1 MFFAKWLVFLGEKC
15 LSFQTFTTH
24 RAHEA
29 SIMPGVAQ
37 SFQEHVTSLYGEF
50 TSMTYC
56 SKKGI
61 VVCLTVG
68 LAIFQ
73 VENIITDGFSTG
85 HTHKTGHM
93 PGLLQS
99 IDDFPK
105 DLPLAAATFRSK
117 ELLIAQ
123 LTIQCSLLLYK
134 SYVGHGIFAMSTVK
148 FFWMPGLP

>member
-1 MFFAKWLVFLGEKC
+1 MVILILLFLQISSLSWNHWFSKIHRMSMFFAKWLVLLGEKC
-15 LSFQTFTTH
+15 LPFQTFTTH
-24 RAHEA
+24 RAHKA
-29 SIMPGVAQ
+29 SIMPSVSQ

-50 TSMTYC
+50 TSTTYC

-73 VENIITDGFSTG
+73 VENIITNGFSTG

-99 IDDFPK
+99 IDDFSK
-105 DLPLAAATFRSK
+105 DLPLAPATFRSK
-117 ELLIAQ
+117 ELLIA
-123 LTIQCSLLLYK
+123 
-134 SYVGHGIFAMSTVK
+134 
-148 FFWMPGLP
+148 